1 MEAELVQFPTDE
13 KIVDVSIA
21 GQYMLALTEHGD
33 VYSWGKNS
41 GNTCEVCDTVCVH
54 ACLCVY
60 VCVTLCVC
68 ILVCVCVCVCVCAC
82 MHMYVCVLVYMHV

>member
-21 GQYMLALTEHGD
+21 SQYMLALTEHGD

-60 VCVTLCVC
+60 VY
-68 ILVCVCVCVCVCAC
+68 VCVCAC
-82 MHMYVCVLVYMHV
+82 MHMYVCVLVHMHV